1 MIVPTQIPPI
11 EPRVSKRCK
20 GLSRTRHWKISHVS
34 LIEFHSLRTMEN
46 EVPAPLPEFDYE
58 SFFRIKSEI
67 ERSKVIASDFCDVD
81 REWVQLGDPESSA
94 K

>member
-1 MIVPTQIPPI
+1 MK
-11 EPRVSKRCK
+11 S
-20 GLSRTRHWKISHVS
+20 
-34 LIEFHSLRTMEN
+34 
-46 EVPAPLPEFDYE
+46 PLPFPSLNYE